1 MKTIEELRNEFG
13 DNVELRFV
21 PGTEARAE
29 DDGHVSGYG
38 AVFNSWSPDYYGFRE
53 RIAPDAFRNV
63 DMSDV
68 VVTFNHNF
76 DNLLARTSNG
86 SATLSVDDHGL
97 KYRYKTPN
105 TTTGRDVQELVRDQT
120 LAGSSFMFTVK
131 DEQWEEKSD
140 GTYDRTI
147 TEIGRLIELGPVT
160 TPWYPQTDAQLK
172 KRSMEIMERAG
183 LKKEEEPEEQ
193 TTDETVEPEGK
204 KYDPTVDLFILGLK

>member
-13 DNVELRFV
+13 DNVELRFI

-38 AVFNSWSPDYYGFRE
+38 AVFNSWSPEYYGFRE
-53 RIAPDAFRNV
+53 RIAPDAFKNV

-97 KYRYKTPN
+97 KYRYKSPN
-105 TTTGRDVQELVRDQT
+105 TTTGRDVQELVREQT
-120 LAGSSFMFTVK
+120 LSGSSFMFTVK
-131 DEQWEEKSD
+131 DEEWEEKSD

-172 KRSMEIMERAG
+172 KRSAEIMERAG
-183 LKKEEEPEEQ
+183 IKKEEE
-193 TTDETVEPEGK
+193 EPK
-204 KYDPTVDLFILGLK
+204 TYDPTVDLFLLGLK